1 MEIFVVA
8 EDDRRAL
15 PRREREQRRA
25 HRFVRGDV
33 SVGVA
38 VAELGGPAFE
48 VGALDRAAPEEVR
61 GQVDDRSAEVAVERL
76 GVAQVVEAAHESKER
91 FLDEILGERPVARQ
105 EVGEPEPGRG
115 RPLVDLASRLVPV
128 SSAPMSATIVV
139 LFAPTSPGRTRTRKC
154 CEAGRSACCVSD
166 ISDGT

>member
-115 RPLVDLASRLVPV
+115 RPLVDLGQPARARLLGSHVGDHRRPLRTHITGTYEDPKVLRSRAVG
-128 SSAPMSATIVV
+128 V
-139 LFAPTSPGRTRTRKC
+139 LR
-154 CEAGRSACCVSD
+154 
-166 ISDGT
+166 I